1 MEEMTPADRRV
12 LNLALDAGHILLE
25 NGAEIARVEETM
37 EKICTHYGV
46 ETGEF
51 FVLSNGIFTTA
62 GHTTD
67 KSYARVQHIPVKG
80 TQMDR
85 IVAVNQLSREIV
97 AGKYE
102 HIEDA
107 EQQLEA
113 IRRMPSAGL
122 WKLLLASGAGSGFF
136 CVLFGGGVL
145 DCVSAFIAGFLLYI
159 YVLKVGTH
167 LSKIVNNI
175 IGGMLVVLISL
186 ASYHVGL
193 GISLSPMI
201 SGSIMP
207 LVPGVAFTNGI
218 RDIIFGDTNS
228 GINRVVEALL
238 IAAAVALGTAVAWNL
253 TYTRLGIPDFPQRLY
268 HSDLST
274 CLASFVACLGF
285 VIIFNIHGYGNM
297 LCAVGSALTWAAYC
311 IGSANGLGYFTCC
324 LIGTMVSAAFAEVM
338 ARIRKYPAISYLII
352 AVLPLIPG
360 SSIYYTALAAVQG
373 NMDRFVYYGTETL
386 GTAGAM
392 AVGILLVSTG
402 VRIWNSRQ
410 IRLPVFK

>member
-46 ETGEF
+46 ESGEF

-175 IGGMLVVLISL
+175 IGGMLVVLICL
-186 ASYHVGL
+186 ACKTLIPGT
-193 GISLSPMI
+193 SLSPMI
-201 SGSIMP
+201 SGAIMP

-218 RDIIFGDTNS
+218 RDIAGSDYLS
-228 GINRVVEALL
+228 GTVRLL
-238 IAAAVALGTAVAWNL
+238 DAILVFLSIAIGVGVMFT
-253 TYTRLGIPDFPQRLY
+253 IY
-268 HSDLST
+268 H
-274 CLASFVACLGF
+274 
-285 VIIFNIHGYGNM
+285 
-297 LCAVGSALTWAAYC
+297 ALT
-311 IGSANGLGYFTCC
+311 GG
-324 LIGTMVSAAFAEVM
+324 VM
-338 ARIRKYPAISYLII
+338 P
-352 AVLPLIPG
+352 
-360 SSIYYTALAAVQG
+360 
-373 NMDRFVYYGTETL
+373 
-386 GTAGAM
+386 
-392 AVGILLVSTG
+392 
-402 VRIWNSRQ
+402 
-410 IRLPVFK
+410 